1 MTTFAEM
8 DAQNRERS
16 TTNQEPT
23 MAIELAVGEPDTF
36 TRQPA
41 EPTYQ
46 TDAPPLPQPVVFT
59 TFGAFTDERT
69 IALVAA
75 LAQAQGEFE
84 PIVKNRE
91 VTIHSRRTG
100 GKYTFHYAD
109 LDSIRRSTQAALSK
123 HGLGVISF
131 PTQRHDGSYLRTLV
145 THSSGGFMWAEL
157 LIPTV
162 DPGDDIS
169 ETIKAF
175 GGLMTYLRRYL
186 LIGMLNLSAD
196 HDLDEDGKEA
206 GGKAAPEGSFDAQMK
221 DAKTMQELAKVMAS
235 IPEKEKKGY
244 VDLFNRRSNE
254 LRQGAS

>member
-16 TTNQEPT
+16 TTNQEPA
-23 MAIELAVGEPDTF
+23 MAIELAVGEPETF
-36 TRQPA
+36 TPQAEGQTFDRPEPA
-41 EPTYQ
+41 
-46 TDAPPLPQPVVFT
+46 PLPEPVVFT

-84 PIVKNRE
+84 PIIKNRE
-91 VTIHSRRTG
+91 VTIRSREKGTN
-100 GKYTFHYAD
+100 YTFNYAD
-109 LDSIRRSTQAALSK
+109 LDSIRRSTQPALSK

-162 DPGDDIS
+162 GQEDDIS
-169 ETIKAF
+169 QTIKAF

-206 GGKAAPEGSFDAQMK
+206 GGKAPEGSFKAQME
-221 DAKTMQELAKVMAS
+221 DAKTMQELAKVMTS